1 VKEEKTMLMNF
12 RGNGSNIPFFL
23 RLVEFIKRVIP
34 QSIKNNISSIPFFK
48 TLINKQFVLSAPS
61 GLTEV
66 VVQKGILEGFR
77 LKLNLKS
84 ESHYWLGSYED
95 QLVQAINDFCTPG
108 MIVYDIGANI
118 GCISLAFARKIGNQ
132 GKVFAFEPLPKNTQR
147 IKEHIAI
154 NLMQD
159 TIRLIPYAVS
169 DNNGKEEFLVYKKH
183 ILGKLAS
190 SLFRNYNY
198 INKIKVKSIFLDH
211 FVYNDKNPVPDLIK
225 IDIEGGGIKAIPGM
239 SRILFEAQPIL
250 FMELHGPE
258 EQAVAWESL
267 KKNKYE
273 MHKMEKLYS
282 RIIKPEILDFKSREH
297 IIAVPRN
304 KK

>member
-1 VKEEKTMLMNF
+1 MLMNF
-12 RGNGSNIPFFL
+12 RGDGSNIPFFL
-23 RLVEFIKRVIP
+23 RFVEFIKRVIP
-34 QSIKNNISSIPFFK
+34 QSIKNSISSLSFFK
-48 TLINKQFVLSAPS
+48 TFINKLFVLSAPS

-66 VVQKGILEGFR
+66 IVNKGILKGFR

-95 QLVQAINDFCTPG
+95 QLVQAINDFCSPG

-132 GKVFAFEPLPKNTQR
+132 GKVFAFEPLPKNAQR
-147 IKEHIAI
+147 IEEHIKI
-154 NLMQD
+154 NSLED
-159 TIRLIPYAVS
+159 SIRLIPYAVS

-198 INKIKVKSIFLDH
+198 IDKIEVKCIFLDH
-211 FVYNDKNPVPDLIK
+211 FVYDDKNPIPDLIK

-250 FMELHGPE
+250 FIELHGPE
-258 EQAVAWESL
+258 EQAVAWEFL

-273 MHKMEKLYS
+273 MHKMEKLYP
-282 RIIKPEILDFKSREH
+282 RIMNLERLDSESREY
-297 IIAVPRN
+297 IIALPRN